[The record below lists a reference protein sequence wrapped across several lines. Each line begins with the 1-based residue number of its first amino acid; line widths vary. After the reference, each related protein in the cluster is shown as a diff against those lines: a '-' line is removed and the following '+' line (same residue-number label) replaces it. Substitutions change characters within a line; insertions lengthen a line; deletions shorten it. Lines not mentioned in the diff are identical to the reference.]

1 MKYRP
6 DIDGLRAVA
15 IVPVVL
21 YHAGFAL
28 WGGGFVGVDVFF
40 VISGYL
46 IASFILTEIR
56 SGEFSLRNFY
66 LRRIR
71 RIFPALFT
79 MMVASAGIGALLMT
93 PHAYRRLGESI
104 AATALFS
111 SNFLFWLQS
120 GYFAAPL
127 EERPLLHTWS
137 LGVEEQFYLAFPIF
151 LMLLCR
157 FFPSRLVG
165 ATLTLCVLSFGV
177 NVLTVKTHPS
187 FAFFLTPSRIWE
199 LFIGVLLA
207 AGALTPPRSSRWS
220 ETAGLMGVVL
230 IGCAIFGFSQFT
242 VFPGFAALVP
252 TLGAALII
260 WAGMSG
266 KGSVTRLLSRPA
278 AVLVGKISYSL
289 YLWHFPLLA
298 FAAYVSIGGA
308 SLSMRLAMIGLS
320 IILAFTSWIYIEQPV
335 RQGRG
340 IFGQRE
346 VVFGAATAAVTLF
359 GGFGMVTHFA
369 DGFPGRINEAGR
381 QIAAAERDINP
392 DRGSCLQLD
401 SEIDIAKRPPC
412 AFGAGSVPV
421 EFALWGDSHAESLRA
436 AFDIAAKK
444 AGRAGIFFGNAGCIP
459 ELGIERGNS
468 GCDRVNEAIA
478 AYLLI
483 LPSVHTVVLAGR
495 WGLWAEGSPYKSE
508 AGPPVSLTLSSGAP
522 IDNHAGLAAG
532 LQAAI
537 VKLTTAGKHVW
548 LVGPI
553 PEIGYD
559 VSRTLYLDLR
569 GIPRTIEIRPSVR
582 EFNERQSFVFALF
595 ARMNKDYAVEAV
607 WPHQYLCDA
616 DFCKIQKDGRPLYID
631 DQHLTRAAA
640 TSMAAIFDPIFA
652 NRVVS
657 DHPVA
662 QSP

>member
-1 MKYRP
+1 MSSSSFR
-6 DIDGLRAVA
+6 L
-15 IVPVVL
+15 
-21 YHAGFAL
+21 
-28 WGGGFVGVDVFF
+28 
-40 VISGYL
+40 L
-46 IASFILTEIR
+46 IASFILSEIR

-71 RIFPALFT
+71 RIFPALFA
-79 MMVASAGIGALLMT
+79 MMVASAAIGALIMT

-111 SNFLFWLQS
+111 SNLLFWLQS

-137 LGVEEQFYLAFPIF
+137 LGVEEQFYMAFPIF

-177 NVLTVKTHPS
+177 NVLTVKTHSS

-199 LFIGVLLA
+199 LFIGTLLA
-207 AGALTPPRSSRWS
+207 AGALAPPRSNRWS
-220 ETAGLMGVVL
+220 EAAGLTGVVL

-252 TLGAALII
+252 TFGAALII

-266 KGSVTRLLSRPA
+266 KGRVTRLLSRPA

-308 SLSMRLAMIGLS
+308 SLSMRLAMIALS
-320 IILAFTSWIYIEQPV
+320 ITVAFASWIYIEQPV

-346 VVFGAATAAVTLF
+346 VVFGAAAAAAALF
-359 GGFGMVTHFA
+359 GGFGAVTHFA
-369 DGFPGRINEAGR
+369 YGFPGRINEAHR
-381 QIAAAERDINP
+381 QIAAAEQDINP

-412 AFGAGSVPV
+412 AFGASGVPV

-444 AGRAGIFFGNAGCIP
+444 AGRAGIFFGNSGCIP
-459 ELGIERGNS
+459 ELGIERDSS

-478 AYLLI
+478 AHLLS
-483 LPSVHTVVLAGR
+483 LPSVHTVILAGR

-508 AGPPVSLTLSSGAP
+508 AGPPISLTSSSGAP

-537 VKLTTAGKHVW
+537 FKLTTAGKHVW

-553 PEIGYD
+553 PEIGYH
-559 VSRTLYLDLR
+559 VPRTLYLDLL
-569 GIPRTIEIRPSVR
+569 GIPRTIEIRPSAR
-582 EFNERQSFVFALF
+582 EFNERQSFVFALL
-595 ARMNKDYAVEAV
+595 ARMYKDYAVEAV

-616 DFCKIQKDGRPLYID
+616 NFCEIQKDGRPLYID
-631 DQHLTRAAA
+631 DQHLTRTAA

-662 QSP
+662 KAP